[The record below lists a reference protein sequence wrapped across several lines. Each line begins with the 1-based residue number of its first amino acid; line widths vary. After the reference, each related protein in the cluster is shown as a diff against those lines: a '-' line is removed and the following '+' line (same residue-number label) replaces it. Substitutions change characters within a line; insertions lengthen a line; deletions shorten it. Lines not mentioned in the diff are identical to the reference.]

1 MAFIIMKVVMWKES
15 MLTKQMEC
23 CMTESCKVRQV
34 INPSKSS
41 TCLGVKLDCRLSWFE
56 TFLKSENLFKGKRL
70 KQ

>member
-1 MAFIIMKVVMWKES
+1 MKVVMWKES

-41 TCLGVKLDCRLSWFE
+41 TFLGVKLDCRLSWFE
-56 TFLKSENLFKGKRL
+56 NVSQVRKSV
-70 KQ
+70 